1 MEEMMSWIEKR
12 KFRRLSVS
20 LDLSCRK
27 VGSSGGKAY
36 RGSTVNVSSGG
47 LFFETAGTSFESG
60 NLIRVDLSIPPTE
73 GLLELGGRISGFARV
88 LRTSQPSQ
96 AQEKQGADL
105 TRYAVAAEFCRP
117 LKLST

>member
-1 MEEMMSWIEKR
+1 MNWIEKR
-12 KFRRLSVS
+12 KFRRLPVS

-27 VGSSGGKAY
+27 AGSLGGKSYQA
-36 RGSTVNVSSGG
+36 STVNVSSGG
-47 LFFETAGTSFESG
+47 LFFVTTSASFESG

-88 LRTSQPSQ
+88 LRTSQLSQ
-96 AQEKQGADL
+96 AQKNQREDL
-105 TRYAVAAEFCRP
+105 PRYGVAVEFCCP